1 MRNKKASV
9 QIIVND
15 DGVYRVRL
23 CGKSWDDESD
33 ANRIYQKISHLVRQ
47 IDRAM
52 KTPDS
57 TPVGTVM

>member
-1 MRNKKASV
+1 M